1 MCVVLT
7 PLGSGHRVV
16 RPAKPI
22 AAGLGRG
29 LSRTRAHVF
38 SHLLT
43 QLYRLLAVVAVAAA
57 TGAEMGLS
65 VRIFAITGL
74 VLIFAIM
81 VFVRIF
87 AIMVV
92 MLIFATIGFVL
103 IFATMGLVLIFAIMG
118 SVRPFAALVAVVARI
133 FCVDVM
139 NVGVVVPAYGAIE
152 TAGFLIELPLG
163 GGEQRLHVLVA
174 IFPSC
179 GLDVAIA
186 GYAIEVGKVE
196 LQDAVALAGSEGQLK
211 GHLVGYVLCF
221 TTNVQQSLC
230 AC

>member
-22 AAGLGRG
+22 AAGLGRW

-65 VRIFAITGL
+65 VI
-74 VLIFAIM
+74 IFAIM
-81 VFVRIF
+81 GLV
-87 AIMVV
+87 
-92 MLIFATIGFVL
+92 LIFATIGFVL
-103 IFATMGLVLIFAIMG
+103 IFATLGFVLIFAIMMF
-118 SVRPFAALVAVVARI
+118 VRPFAALVAVVARI

-139 NVGVVVPAYGAIE
+139 NVGIVVPAYGAIE

-163 GGEQRLHVLVA
+163 RGEQRLHVLVA

-179 GLDVAIA
+179 GLDVTIA
-186 GYAIEVGKVE
+186 GYAIEVGEVE
-196 LQDAVALAGSEGQLK
+196 LQDTVALAGGEGQLK

-221 TTNVQQSLC
+221 ATNVQQSLC

>member
-22 AAGLGRG
+22 AAGLGRW

-43 QLYRLLAVVAVAAA
+43 QLYCLLAVVAVAAA

-65 VRIFAITGL
+65 VLIFAIMRF
-74 VLIFAIM
+74 VLIFAIMRFVLILAIM

-87 AIMVV
+87 AIMV
-92 MLIFATIGFVL
+92 F
-103 IFATMGLVLIFAIMG
+103 
-118 SVRPFAALVAVVARI
+118 VRPFAALETVVARI

-139 NVGVVVPAYGAIE
+139 NVGIVVPAYGAIE

-163 GGEQRLHVLVA
+163 GGEQRFHVLVA

-186 GYAIEVGKVE
+186 GYAVEVGEVE
-196 LQDAVALAGSEGQLK
+196 LQDAVALAGGEGQFK

>member
-22 AAGLGRG
+22 AAGLGRW

-43 QLYRLLAVVAVAAA
+43 QLYCLLAIVAVAAA
-57 TGAEMGLS
+57 TGAELGLS
-65 VRIFAITGL
+65 VLIFAITGL
-74 VLIFAIM
+74 VRIFAIMGFVLIFAIM
-81 VFVRIF
+81 VFV
-87 AIMVV
+87 
-92 MLIFATIGFVL
+92 LIFAKMRF
-103 IFATMGLVLIFAIMG
+103 
-118 SVRPFAALVAVVARI
+118 VRPFAALVAVVARI
-133 FCVDVM
+133 FCVDIM

-163 GGEQRLHVLVA
+163 RGEQRLHVLVA

-186 GYAIEVGKVE
+186 GYAIEVVEVE
-196 LQDAVALAGSEGQLK
+196 LQDAVALAGGEGQLK

>member
-22 AAGLGRG
+22 AAGLGRW

-57 TGAEMGLS
+57 TGAEMGL
-65 VRIFAITGL
+65 F

-81 VFVRIF
+81 GLV
-87 AIMVV
+87 
-92 MLIFATIGFVL
+92 LIFATIGFVL
-103 IFATMGLVLIFAIMG
+103 IFATLGFVLIFAIMG
-118 SVRPFAALVAVVARI
+118 SVRPFAALVAVLSRI

-163 GGEQRLHVLVA
+163 RGEQRLHVLVA

-186 GYAIEVGKVE
+186 GYAIEVGEVE
-196 LQDAVALAGSEGQLK
+196 LQDAVALAGGEGQLK
-211 GHLVGYVLCF
+211 SHLVGYVLCF

-230 AC
+230 TC

>member
-7 PLGSGHRVV
+7 PLDSGHRVV

-22 AAGLGRG
+22 AAGLGRW
-29 LSRTRAHVF
+29 LSRTRTHVF

-43 QLYRLLAVVAVAAA
+43 QLYCLLAVVAVATA
-57 TGAEMGLS
+57 TGAELGLS
-65 VRIFAITGL
+65 VLIFAITGL
-74 VLIFAIM
+74 VRIFAIT

-87 AIMVV
+87 AKMVV

-163 GGEQRLHVLVA
+163 RGEQRLHVLVA

-196 LQDAVALAGSEGQLK
+196 LQDAVALTGSEAQLK

-221 TTNVQQSLC
+221 TTNIQQSLC

>member
-22 AAGLGRG
+22 AAGLGRW

-65 VRIFAITGL
+65 V
-74 VLIFAIM
+74 LIFAIM
-81 VFVRIF
+81 GFV
-87 AIMVV
+87 
-92 MLIFATIGFVL
+92 LIFATIGFVL
-103 IFATMGLVLIFAIMG
+103 IFATIGFVLIFAIMMF
-118 SVRPFAALVAVVARI
+118 VRPFAALVAVVARI

-163 GGEQRLHVLVA
+163 RGEQRLHVLVA

-186 GYAIEVGKVE
+186 GYAVEVGKVE
-196 LQDAVALAGSEGQLK
+196 LQDAVALAGGEGQLK

>member
-1 MCVVLT
+1 MAIVWCD
-7 PLGSGHRVV
+7 RQ
-16 RPAKPI
+16 KPI
-22 AAGLGRG
+22 AAGLGRW

-57 TGAEMGLS
+57 TGAEMGL
-65 VRIFAITGL
+65 F

-81 VFVRIF
+81 GFV
-87 AIMVV
+87 
-92 MLIFATIGFVL
+92 LIFATIGFVL
-103 IFATMGLVLIFAIMG
+103 IFATLGFVLIFATIGFVLIFATIGFVLIFAIMMF
-118 SVRPFAALVAVVARI
+118 VRPFAALVAVLARI

-139 NVGVVVPAYGAIE
+139 NVGIVVPAYGAIE

-163 GGEQRLHVLVA
+163 RGEQRLHVLVA

-186 GYAIEVGKVE
+186 GYAIEVGEVE
-196 LQDAVALAGSEGQLK
+196 LQDAVALAGGEGQLK

-230 AC
+230 TC

>member
-22 AAGLGRG
+22 AAGLGRW

-65 VRIFAITGL
+65 V
-74 VLIFAIM
+74 LIFAIM
-81 VFVRIF
+81 GLV
-87 AIMVV
+87 
-92 MLIFATIGFVL
+92 LIFATIGFVL
-103 IFATMGLVLIFAIMG
+103 IFATLGFVLIFAIMMF
-118 SVRPFAALVAVVARI
+118 VRPFAALVAVVARI

-139 NVGVVVPAYGAIE
+139 NVGIVVPAYGAIE

-186 GYAIEVGKVE
+186 GYAIEVGEVE
-196 LQDAVALAGSEGQLK
+196 LQDAVALAGGEGQLK

>member
-22 AAGLGRG
+22 AAGLGRW

-43 QLYRLLAVVAVAAA
+43 QLYCLLAVVAVAAA

-65 VRIFAITGL
+65 VRIFAIMGL
-74 VLIFAIM
+74 VRIFATMGFVLIFAIM
-81 VFVRIF
+81 VFV
-87 AIMVV
+87 
-92 MLIFATIGFVL
+92 LIFAK
-103 IFATMGLVLIFAIMG
+103 MR

-163 GGEQRLHVLVA
+163 RGEQRLHVLVA

-186 GYAIEVGKVE
+186 GYAVEVGKVE

>member
-22 AAGLGRG
+22 AAGLGRW
-29 LSRTRAHVF
+29 LSRTRTHVF

-57 TGAEMGLS
+57 TGAELGLF
-65 VRIFAITGL
+65 VLIFAITGFVL
-74 VLIFAIM
+74 IFAITVFVRIFAMMGFVLIFAIM
-81 VFVRIF
+81 VFVR
-87 AIMVV
+87 
-92 MLIFATIGFVL
+92 
-103 IFATMGLVLIFAIMG
+103 
-118 SVRPFAALVAVVARI
+118 PFAALVSDVARI

-186 GYAIEVGKVE
+186 GYAVEVGKVE
-196 LQDAVALAGSEGQLK
+196 LQDAVALAGSESQLK

>member
-22 AAGLGRG
+22 AAGLGRW

-57 TGAEMGLS
+57 TGAEMGL
-65 VRIFAITGL
+65 F

-81 VFVRIF
+81 GFV
-87 AIMVV
+87 
-92 MLIFATIGFVL
+92 LIFATIGFVL
-103 IFATMGLVLIFAIMG
+103 IFATLGFVLIFAIMG
-118 SVRPFAALVAVVARI
+118 SVRPFAALVAVLARI

-163 GGEQRLHVLVA
+163 RGEQRLHVLVA

-186 GYAIEVGKVE
+186 GYAIEVGEVE
-196 LQDAVALAGSEGQLK
+196 LQDAVALAGGEGQLK

>member
-22 AAGLGRG
+22 AAGLGRW

-57 TGAEMGLS
+57 TGAEMGLF
-65 VRIFAITGL
+65 VLIFAIMGL
-74 VLIFAIM
+74 VLIFAIIG
-81 VFVRIF
+81 FV
-87 AIMVV
+87 
-92 MLIFATIGFVL
+92 LIFATIGFVL
-103 IFATMGLVLIFAIMG
+103 IFAIMMF
-118 SVRPFAALVAVVARI
+118 VRPFAALVAVVARI

-163 GGEQRLHVLVA
+163 RGEQRLHVLVA

-186 GYAIEVGKVE
+186 GYAIEVGEVE
-196 LQDAVALAGSEGQLK
+196 LQDAVALAGGEGQLK

>member
-22 AAGLGRG
+22 AAGLGRW

-65 VRIFAITGL
+65 V
-74 VLIFAIM
+74 LIFAI
-81 VFVRIF
+81 
-87 AIMVV
+87 
-92 MLIFATIGFVL
+92 
-103 IFATMGLVLIFAIMG
+103 MGLVLIFAIMG
-118 SVRPFAALVAVVARI
+118 FVLIFTTIGFVLIFAIMMFVRPFAALVAVVARI

-139 NVGVVVPAYGAIE
+139 NVGIVVPAYGAIE

-163 GGEQRLHVLVA
+163 RGEQRLHVLVA

-186 GYAIEVGKVE
+186 GYAIEVGEVE
-196 LQDAVALAGSEGQLK
+196 LQDAVALAGGEGQLK
-211 GHLVGYVLCF
+211 SHLVGYVLCF

>member
-22 AAGLGRG
+22 AAGLGRW
-29 LSRTRAHVF
+29 LSRTRTHVF

-43 QLYRLLAVVAVAAA
+43 QLYCLLAVVAVAAA
-57 TGAEMGLS
+57 TGAELGLS
-65 VRIFAITGL
+65 VLIFTITGL
-74 VLIFAIM
+74 
-81 VFVRIF
+81 VRIF
-87 AIMVV
+87 AIMR
-92 MLIFATIGFVL
+92 I
-103 IFATMGLVLIFAIMG
+103 VLIFAIMG
-118 SVRPFAALVAVVARI
+118 FVLIFAKIVFVRPFAALVAVVARI

-139 NVGVVVPAYGAIE
+139 NVGVVAPAYGAIE

-196 LQDAVALAGSEGQLK
+196 LQDAVALAGGEVQLK

>member
-22 AAGLGRG
+22 AAGLGRW

-57 TGAEMGLS
+57 TGAEMGL
-65 VRIFAITGL
+65 F

-81 VFVRIF
+81 GLV
-87 AIMVV
+87 
-92 MLIFATIGFVL
+92 LIFATIGFVL
-103 IFATMGLVLIFAIMG
+103 IFATIGFVLIFAIMG

-139 NVGVVVPAYGAIE
+139 NVGIVVPAYGAIE

-163 GGEQRLHVLVA
+163 RGEQRLHVLVA

-186 GYAIEVGKVE
+186 GYAIEVGEVE
-196 LQDAVALAGSEGQLK
+196 LQDAVALAGGEGQLK

-230 AC
+230 TC

>member
-22 AAGLGRG
+22 AAGLDLW
-29 LSRTRAHVF
+29 LSRTRAHVL

-57 TGAEMGLS
+57 TGAELGLS
-65 VRIFAITGL
+65 
-74 VLIFAIM
+74 VLIFAI
-81 VFVRIF
+81 
-87 AIMVV
+87 
-92 MLIFATIGFVL
+92 
-103 IFATMGLVLIFAIMG
+103 MGLVLIFAITVFVLIFAIMRFVLIFATMRFVLIFAIMMF
-118 SVRPFAALVAVVARI
+118 VRPFAALVAVVARI

-163 GGEQRLHVLVA
+163 RGEQRLHVLVA

-186 GYAIEVGKVE
+186 GYAIEVVEVE
-196 LQDAVALAGSEGQLK
+196 LQDAVALAGSEPQLK
-211 GHLVGYVLCF
+211 GLLVGYVLCF

>member
-22 AAGLGRG
+22 AAGLGRW

-65 VRIFAITGL
+65 V
-74 VLIFAIM
+74 LIFAIM
-81 VFVRIF
+81 GLV
-87 AIMVV
+87 
-92 MLIFATIGFVL
+92 LIFATIGFVL
-103 IFATMGLVLIFAIMG
+103 IFATIGFVLIFAIMG
-118 SVRPFAALVAVVARI
+118 SVRPFAALVAVLARI

-163 GGEQRLHVLVA
+163 RGEQRLHVLVA

-186 GYAIEVGKVE
+186 GYAIEVGEVE
-196 LQDAVALAGSEGQLK
+196 LQDAVALAGGEGQLK

-230 AC
+230 TC

>member
-1 MCVVLT
+1 M
-7 PLGSGHRVV
+7 
-16 RPAKPI
+16 
-22 AAGLGRG
+22 
-29 LSRTRAHVF
+29 F
-38 SHLLT
+38 SQLLT

-57 TGAEMGLS
+57 TGAEMGL
-65 VRIFAITGL
+65 F

-81 VFVRIF
+81 GLV
-87 AIMVV
+87 
-92 MLIFATIGFVL
+92 LIFATIGFVL
-103 IFATMGLVLIFAIMG
+103 IFATIGFVLIFAIMMF
-118 SVRPFAALVAVVARI
+118 VRPFAALVAVVARI

-186 GYAIEVGKVE
+186 GYAIEVGEVE
-196 LQDAVALAGSEGQLK
+196 LQDAVALAGGEGQLK
-211 GHLVGYVLCF
+211 GLLVGYVLCF

-230 AC
+230 AY

>member
-22 AAGLGRG
+22 AAGLGRW

-43 QLYRLLAVVAVAAA
+43 QLYRLLAVVAVATA
-57 TGAEMGLS
+57 TGAELGLS
-65 VRIFAITGL
+65 VLIFAITGL

-81 VFVRIF
+81 R
-87 AIMVV
+87 
-92 MLIFATIGFVL
+92 FVL
-103 IFATMGLVLIFAIMG
+103 IFAKMVF
-118 SVRPFAALVAVVARI
+118 VRPFAALVAVVARI

-139 NVGVVVPAYGAIE
+139 NVGIVVPAYGAIE

>member
-1 MCVVLT
+1 MAIVWCDRQKL
-7 PLGSGHRVV
+7 
-16 RPAKPI
+16 I
-22 AAGLGRG
+22 AAGLGRW

-65 VRIFAITGL
+65 V
-74 VLIFAIM
+74 LIFAIM
-81 VFVRIF
+81 GLV
-87 AIMVV
+87 
-92 MLIFATIGFVL
+92 LIFATIGFVL
-103 IFATMGLVLIFAIMG
+103 IFATIGFVLIFAIMG

-163 GGEQRLHVLVA
+163 RGEQRLHVLVA

-186 GYAIEVGKVE
+186 GYAIEVGEVE
-196 LQDAVALAGSEGQLK
+196 LQDAVALAGGEGQLK

>member
-22 AAGLGRG
+22 AAGLGRW

-43 QLYRLLAVVAVAAA
+43 QLYCLLAVVAVAAA
-57 TGAEMGLS
+57 TGAELGLS
-65 VRIFAITGL
+65 VLIFAITGL
-74 VLIFAIM
+74 V
-81 VFVRIF
+81 RIF
-87 AIMVV
+87 AIMGLVLIFATMRFV
-92 MLIFATIGFVL
+92 LIFATIGFVL
-103 IFATMGLVLIFAIMG
+103 IFAKMG

-133 FCVDVM
+133 FCVDMM

-196 LQDAVALAGSEGQLK
+196 LQDAIALAGGEGKLK

>member
-22 AAGLGRG
+22 AAGLGRW

-65 VRIFAITGL
+65 V
-74 VLIFAIM
+74 LIFAIM
-81 VFVRIF
+81 GLV
-87 AIMVV
+87 
-92 MLIFATIGFVL
+92 LIFATIGFVL
-103 IFATMGLVLIFAIMG
+103 IFATMGFVLIFAIMMF
-118 SVRPFAALVAVVARI
+118 VRPFAALVAVVARI

-139 NVGVVVPAYGAIE
+139 NVGIVVPAYGAIE

-163 GGEQRLHVLVA
+163 RGEQRLHVLVA

-186 GYAIEVGKVE
+186 GYAIEVGEVE
-196 LQDAVALAGSEGQLK
+196 LQDAVALAGGEGQLK

>member
-22 AAGLGRG
+22 AAGLGRW

-65 VRIFAITGL
+65 V
-74 VLIFAIM
+74 LIFAIM
-81 VFVRIF
+81 VFV
-87 AIMVV
+87 
-92 MLIFATIGFVL
+92 LIFATIGFVL
-103 IFATMGLVLIFAIMG
+103 IFAIMMF
-118 SVRPFAALVAVVARI
+118 VRPFAALVAVVARI

-186 GYAIEVGKVE
+186 GYAIEVGEVE
-196 LQDAVALAGSEGQLK
+196 LQDAVALAGGEGQLK

-230 AC
+230 TC

>member
-22 AAGLGRG
+22 AAGLGRW

-43 QLYRLLAVVAVAAA
+43 QLYCLLAIVAVAAA
-57 TGAEMGLS
+57 TGAELGLS
-65 VRIFAITGL
+65 

-81 VFVRIF
+81 GLVRIF
-87 AIMVV
+87 AIM
-92 MLIFATIGFVL
+92 GFVL
-103 IFATMGLVLIFAIMG
+103 IFATMVFVLIFAIMG
-118 SVRPFAALVAVVARI
+118 FVRPFAKMVFVRPFAALVAVVARI

-163 GGEQRLHVLVA
+163 RGEQRLYVLVA

-186 GYAIEVGKVE
+186 GYAIEIGKVE
-196 LQDAVALAGSEGQLK
+196 LQDAVALAGGEVQLK

>member
-1 MCVVLT
+1 M
-7 PLGSGHRVV
+7 
-16 RPAKPI
+16 
-22 AAGLGRG
+22 
-29 LSRTRAHVF
+29 F

-57 TGAEMGLS
+57 TGAEMGL
-65 VRIFAITGL
+65 F

-81 VFVRIF
+81 GFVLIF
-87 AIMVV
+87 ATIGLV
-92 MLIFATIGFVL
+92 LIFATIGFVL
-103 IFATMGLVLIFAIMG
+103 IFAIMMF
-118 SVRPFAALVAVVARI
+118 VRPFAALVAVVARI

-139 NVGVVVPAYGAIE
+139 NVGIVVPAYGAIE

-163 GGEQRLHVLVA
+163 RGEQRLHVLVA

-186 GYAIEVGKVE
+186 GYAIEVGEVE
-196 LQDAVALAGSEGQLK
+196 LQDAVALAGGEGQLK

>member
-22 AAGLGRG
+22 AAGLGRW

-43 QLYRLLAVVAVAAA
+43 QLYCLLAVVAVAAA

-65 VRIFAITGL
+65 VLIFAITGL

-81 VFVRIF
+81 VFVLIF
-87 AIMVV
+87 AIMRFV
-92 MLIFATIGFVL
+92 LIFATIGFVL
-103 IFATMGLVLIFAIMG
+103 IFAKMVL
-118 SVRPFAALVAVVARI
+118 VRPFAALVAVVAWI

-139 NVGVVVPAYGAIE
+139 NVGVVVPSYGAIE

>member
-22 AAGLGRG
+22 AAGLGRW

-65 VRIFAITGL
+65 V
-74 VLIFAIM
+74 LIFAIM
-81 VFVRIF
+81 VFV
-87 AIMVV
+87 
-92 MLIFATIGFVL
+92 LIFATIGFVL
-103 IFATMGLVLIFAIMG
+103 IFATIGFVLIFAIMMF
-118 SVRPFAALVAVVARI
+118 VRPFAALVAVVARI

-163 GGEQRLHVLVA
+163 RGEQRLHVLVA

-186 GYAIEVGKVE
+186 GYAIEVGEVE
-196 LQDAVALAGSEGQLK
+196 LQDAVALAGGEGQLK

-230 AC
+230 TC